1 MSVQHPL
8 WEKRLCVMDWL
19 IRPIRAVFFADEQ
32 AFNWIQK
39 SWAYR
44 ITRWQH
50 WFGSKVSSSAFFL
63 VGGCSELT
71 PERAKDL

>member
-39 SWAYR
+39 RLGLSNYQMA
-44 ITRWQH
+44 
-50 WFGSKVSSSAFFL
+50 AL
-63 VGGCSELT
+63 VWVKGIVIGIL
-71 PERAKDL
+71 LGWWLL

>member
-50 WFGSKVSSSAFFL
+50 WFGSKV
-63 VGGCSELT
+63 
-71 PERAKDL
+71 